1 MIERHAGRMQIVCEC
16 GAAQRSTYAR
26 DEFDVMVA
34 DARAE
39 GFVIEKIAGEWA
51 HTCPDCAEQAKRSKK
66 GSLL

>member
-16 GAAQRSTYAR
+16 GHAQRGTYAR
-26 DEFDVMVA
+26 DEFDVMIS

-39 GFVIEKIAGEWA
+39 GFVIGKIAGEWV
-51 HTCPDCAEQAKRSKK
+51 HTCADCAGQARRSKK